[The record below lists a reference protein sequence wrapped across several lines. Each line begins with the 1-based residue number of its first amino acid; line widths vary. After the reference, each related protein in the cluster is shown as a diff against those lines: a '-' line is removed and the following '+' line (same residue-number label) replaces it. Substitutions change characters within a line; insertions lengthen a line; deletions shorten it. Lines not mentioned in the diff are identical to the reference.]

1 LRKKLSLFRGKIFA
15 LLKGAKKS
23 RKKKLSLLAGKLSL
37 EKKGCVFER
46 CLVLSQKYTKS
57 FGGKNLALCKGFVP
71 LKV

>member
-15 LLKGAKKS
+15 LLKGA
-23 RKKKLSLLAGKLSL
+23 KKKLSLLAGKLSL